1 MLRAQCE
8 EHKDSNVT
16 SLSTICFGLLCDVGD
31 TTSKILALLTKDF
44 LNAWGH
50 LHTKRVWRA
59 WWAAGCQVAE
69 NCDSNGHAT
78 SLVPKNVNGHF
89 EGYSVML
96 IGQGW
101 DQNEKL
107 ASGYRKK
114 CGMTCLR
121 YCYETRIVRNN
132 GTPAALCLTLVWSR
146 NQIRLGIATLQFC
159 NDRNGAGG
167 TARCHECLSGSSMV
181 SPVIKFWNP
190 HLIPDLIPD
199 LIPLPSCQASP
210 ISKQIEPLATRLGC
224 IEMDVTETRSNISKK
239 KIPEAQKVTWSLADD
254 ICSWRHQGEVSIKG
268 SLIFWFH
275 HFREWLEQQIGGLK
289 CQTSR
294 MLKTCWICD
303 LQTSSR

>member
-1 MLRAQCE
+1 MLWTQCE

-78 SLVPKNVNGHF
+78 SLVPKNVNKHF
-89 EGYSVML
+89 EDTRSCSL
-96 IGQGW
+96 DKDEIRT
-101 DQNEKL
+101 KL
-107 ASGYRKK
+107 ARGYRKK
-114 CGMTCLR
+114 CALTCLR

-159 NDRNGAGG
+159 NDRNGAGR
-167 TARCHECLSGSSMV
+167 TASCHKRLSG
-181 SPVIKFWNP
+181 
-190 HLIPDLIPD
+190 
-199 LIPLPSCQASP
+199 
-210 ISKQIEPLATRLGC
+210 
-224 IEMDVTETRSNISKK
+224 
-239 KIPEAQKVTWSLADD
+239 
-254 ICSWRHQGEVSIKG
+254 
-268 SLIFWFH
+268 
-275 HFREWLEQQIGGLK
+275 
-289 CQTSR
+289 
-294 MLKTCWICD
+294 
-303 LQTSSR
+303 